1 MPSINPYKLKA
12 SNARQNSKLFE
23 ILDPTS
29 KIDLNARTNY
39 LIPTIPLFVNKV
51 SQASLYL
58 HDYLSTLCWGAVSVD
73 PSAVAV
79 GFNTHSYLMP
89 VA

>member
-1 MPSINPYKLKA
+1 MRQMLVKNQNYLRYWIPSNIG
-12 SNARQNSKLFE
+12 
-23 ILDPTS
+23 
-29 KIDLNARTNY
+29 LNARTNY
-39 LIPTIPLFVNKV
+39 LIPTIPLFVNEV
-51 SQASLYL
+51 SQASIYL
-58 HDYLSTLCWGAVSVD
+58 HDYLRTLCWGAVSVD